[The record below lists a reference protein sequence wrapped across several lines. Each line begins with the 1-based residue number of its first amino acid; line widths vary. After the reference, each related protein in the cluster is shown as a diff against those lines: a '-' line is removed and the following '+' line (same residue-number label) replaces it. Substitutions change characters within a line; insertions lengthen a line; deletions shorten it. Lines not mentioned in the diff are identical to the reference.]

1 MTNEEKAALERD
13 VRELWV
19 QTDPI
24 VSVAQMARLFG
35 VGETTLHAWIKRW
48 GMPSRPKHPCDAT
61 NKRDPSRPRR
71 KSRARV
77 RLPEGH
83 PLYPLSFA
91 AAQARMTGPAAA
103 VEPVRAAVPAVAPA
117 PVNVATANGSGAMSR
132 LGGRMPKLP
141 VAPKPR
147 ALPKP
152 KTLPNRASRTP
163 KPEPIN
169 GEDSL
174 LAENGQLRDKLH
186 TLPPLPSLLMKLPW

>member
-1 MTNEEKAALERD
+1 MPVKIMTNEEKAALERD

-24 VSVAQMARLFG
+24 VSVAQMARRCG

-117 PVNVATANGSGAMSR
+117 PVNVATANGFWRDVPAGRSDAEAAGGAEAEDITEPSQPHTETR
-132 LGGRMPKLP
+132 ADKRRRFAVGRKRA
-141 VAPKPR
+141 AP
-147 ALPKP
+147 
-152 KTLPNRASRTP
+152 
-163 KPEPIN
+163 
-169 GEDSL
+169 G
-174 LAENGQLRDKLH
+174 
-186 TLPPLPSLLMKLPW
+186 